1 MFYSFEK
8 LQTIIQYGNNNA
20 ENLSNVIIKMGSNG
34 LCEFNKWKICS
45 FYDEN
50 ISSLDS
56 LCKEEKECE
65 LLNGI
70 VNSDSHY
77 HCSCNEPILHPFLV
91 RNIDNNNTLI
101 IGSSCIKNFFPEEA
115 LTDLKEVI
123 FKEAGKKRCNYDEC
137 DHQNAISFNQIK
149 KCLKINP
156 EQNKFYHKDCMKYIF
171 NKCKICK
178 NYKTY
183 NCSCPPAYETIP
195 VSIIEPII
203 QQVQPSQP
211 VITTETIISFGKFK
225 GKRISD
231 LLKDISYCKWIIGLK
246 DTKGAIERIQEYLK
260 TVII

>member
-65 LLNGI
+65 LL
-70 VNSDSHY
+70 
-77 HCSCNEPILHPFLV
+77 
-91 RNIDNNNTLI
+91 
-101 IGSSCIKNFFPEEA
+101 
-115 LTDLKEVI
+115 
-123 FKEAGKKRCNYDEC
+123 
-137 DHQNAISFNQIK
+137 
-149 KCLKINP
+149 
-156 EQNKFYHKDCMKYIF
+156 
-171 NKCKICK
+171 
-178 NYKTY
+178 
-183 NCSCPPAYETIP
+183 
-195 VSIIEPII
+195 
-203 QQVQPSQP
+203 
-211 VITTETIISFGKFK
+211 
-225 GKRISD
+225 
-231 LLKDISYCKWIIGLK
+231 KDISYCKWIIGLK